1 VLRRDAH
8 RFKLAKLR
16 YPLFVPRAAYLV
28 SDLLFVSKIRETA
41 SRLGVELVSA
51 RDGAAL
57 AAAGAVLVI
66 VDLRRPDAMAALDA
80 LASATCTKVGF
91 VDHEREDIMDA
102 ARSRGCQALAKGKF
116 ASELPKLFA
125 ALV

>member
-1 VLRRDAH
+1 
-8 RFKLAKLR
+8 
-16 YPLFVPRAAYLV
+16 VPRAAYLV

-41 SRLGVELVSA
+41 TQLGVELVSA

-57 AAAGAVLVI
+57 AAAGAGLVI

-80 LASATCTKVGF
+80 LASTACTKVGF

-102 ARSRGCQALAKGKF
+102 ARSRGCQPLAKGKF
-116 ASELPKLFA
+116 STELPRLFA